1 MNGAQHSHEPSLV
14 ENGRAV
20 MFTVVTAGRE
30 VKALITRTALEQYF
44 WLGTDASEGR
54 VLRIFADGR
63 QRITAVT
70 QRLALRSGATEVRLD
85 ADDFAS

>member
-1 MNGAQHSHEPSLV
+1 MNSAQHSYEPSLV
-14 ENGRAV
+14 ENGQAV
-20 MFTVVTAGRE
+20 RFTVVTAGRE

-44 WLGTDASEGR
+44 WLGPDASEGR

-70 QRLALRSGATEVRLD
+70 QRVALRSGATEVRLD
-85 ADDFAS
+85 AEDFAS

>member
-44 WLGTDASEGR
+44 WLGPDASEGR
-54 VLRIFADGR
+54 VQRIFADGR
-63 QRITAVT
+63 HRITAVT
-70 QRLALRSGATEVRLD
+70 QRLALRSGAPEVRLD
-85 ADDFAS
+85 AEDFAS